1 MIRYALATID
11 THNTHLIQLF
21 VEQQPA
27 VKLDGLDIGRAAPT
41 GNTWH
46 DTTIQ
51 FDKRNDTTN
60 FGFLSLFFLG
70 QKGFCSASPEN
81 ARQPKLEIY

>member
-1 MIRYALATID
+1 MIRYALASID

-60 FGFLSLFFLG
+60 FGFLSLFFWVKRDFVVL
-70 QKGFCSASPEN
+70 
-81 ARQPKLEIY
+81 RPKTHDNQN